1 MNRGKTKLL
10 IATLKSV
17 YEGPAWH
24 GPDVKKVLGKLK
36 SSDMLKGIDHSH
48 NVVEIIEHM
57 TAWRTF
63 AIKKLQKDAAYIVND
78 EENFKKVSTHD
89 GTIWERALQELD
101 ESQEKLLAELEK
113 IDDDLL
119 KETVPGS
126 KYTFYFLLHGIV
138 HHDAYHLGQ
147 IILLAKL

>member
-10 IATLKSV
+10 IATLKSI

-24 GPDVKKVLGKLK
+24 GPSIIEVLQKLD
-36 SSDMLKGIDHSH
+36 SSVMLNATPNSH
-48 NVVEIIEHM
+48 NLVEIIEHM

-63 AIKKLQKDAAYIVND
+63 ALKKLEKDAEYTVSD
-78 EENFKKVSTHD
+78 EANFKQISTQD
-89 GTIWERALQELD
+89 EATWNNALKALD
-101 ESQEKLLAELEK
+101 ESQKKLLAELEK

-119 KETVPGS
+119 KENVPGS

-147 IILLAKL
+147 IILLAKQ

>member
-10 IATLKSV
+10 IATLKSI

-24 GPDVKKVLGKLK
+24 GPAVKEVLGKLN
-36 SSDMLKGIDHSH
+36 SSDMLKATDKSH

-57 TAWRTF
+57 TAWRIF
-63 AIKKLQKDAAYIVND
+63 ALKKLQKDAGYTVSD
-78 EENFKKVSTHD
+78 EANFKQISTQD
-89 GTIWERALQELD
+89 ETTWDNALKALE
-101 ESQEKLLAELEK
+101 ESQEKLLSALEEVN
-113 IDDDLL
+113 DDLL

-126 KYTFYFLLHGIV
+126 KYTFYFLLHGII

-147 IILLAKL
+147 IILLGKQ